1 MKSNTSP
8 TGNALTYPG
17 TYDLKASLDN
27 RQRIK
32 TRAEY
37 NGRIS
42 QEYFSDQGKG
52 KKQRGR
58 TGANLLI
65 RADSVLCIRVP
76 TYESGSLKIHPA
88 FIGWTNFK
96 ASLRSLKT

>member
-17 TYDLKASLDN
+17 TYDLKQVLDN

-37 NGRIS
+37 NGRIFLK
-42 QEYFSDQGKG
+42 YFSDQGKG
-52 KKQRGR
+52 KEATRKNR
-58 TGANLLI
+58 
-65 RADSVLCIRVP
+65 RASPGPRRF
-76 TYESGSLKIHPA
+76 S
-88 FIGWTNFK
+88 FISAYQHMK
-96 ASLRSLKT
+96 VAR